1 MASNL
6 VVTPHPLTLDGQTHI
21 PAQLLPG
28 QSLYS
33 FLAANAPD
41 TLDGGWAVTIGGRQV
56 PVEMWTKTF
65 PKDGHLIE
73 VRSTVDN
80 KQAFQL
86 IALLVLTYFTFGIG
100 AAAGAW
106 TVAGAYG
113 AVAATAVYVAG
124 SVIINKVLGPKPPK
138 TPAAEE
144 SGGVYSLNGATNSSR
159 PYQALG
165 IPFGAIDIA
174 PDLLS
179 KPYSY
184 FDGDDQY
191 LALLLTPGINVA
203 RVDNVR
209 NGDNPFS
216 NYPGSQLFSS
226 GMSGM
231 PQQAIPLFTDVD
243 SQAGGALQDED
254 KNPAVVVRTTP
265 PDTVRIQ
272 VDIEYTL
279 FGKGKKGNA
288 LYNEGTVTAEYRT
301 AGSGSWLNLET
312 RYVTNKD
319 MRVHRMSLKKDVPPG
334 QYDVRVT
341 RSVMSL
347 TGDNDVAQ
355 FNFTSLT
362 SVQRDTAQYLGIS
375 RVGIIFKATGQLS
388 GTPNEIKM
396 RVTAKPVQTWTGTQ
410 WRIADTVDNGLS
422 NPGAQML
429 AYIRGYYDEA
439 GNLIGGM
446 GLSDMFIDIPA
457 FQAFILHCE
466 ANDYKYNY
474 YLRDSRTHS
483 EVLESIALV
492 GFGQVTNATGKIS
505 VAWAG
510 ANQPVTAVVGMGTIR
525 QGQFGVDYTLSNTAD
540 GVELSY
546 FDADI
551 GDTSVVRV
559 ASPGVTTALNPARI
573 QAEGITTAK
582 HAAEM
587 ARYHLGQSLYQ
598 AKDITFGAD
607 IEHITYRRLSVL
619 SLSHDLTQWGYSG
632 RLMAAAKVS
641 GVVTLF
647 LDTEVPPPSAGNA
660 YVGVRIPGEL
670 SYRVMQVRPFS
681 APSKSIQLVGAWPID
696 AAFPGEASDN
706 PAWDTT
712 YCYDFKASPGY
723 TVRVVGITPDADLKG
738 AQVSVVPES
747 AEFWNYVKTGT
758 YIPAPNGSGLNTRPT
773 VSGLKIVEAQVV
785 QGNTVFTELSATW
798 EVSGPYARADVLMA
812 EGSGDSLLQTTSTTR
827 SATWR
832 IPGAGVYTVTVRPFN
847 PDGLAGYAQSIVF
860 ATKGADAPPVNP
872 DIFDVQQVSG
882 GLRRYVW
889 GFGSDTIQSADYAGV
904 EIRYTS
910 GSVQSPVWETMLPVA
925 GDDGSGLHTAPFESP
940 TPVSGT
946 YTFSLRAVNT
956 SGRLSDQ
963 TLTIVRALGKNLGEL
978 LDQINNDVS
987 KAIVDA
993 FQRDEAEARAR
1004 VDAINAVITQVQDE
1018 ATARAT
1024 AVQQVTAALNQSIA
1038 DQTAA
1043 LLNEQLDRQ
1052 AAIQTANQLRQSGD
1066 ESLAYQISQISAG
1079 TGMQFD
1085 GIKTWYFDTSSEG
1098 WNGTAASGYLNPGD
1112 VYATSPTGLGVNGNA
1127 HRYVKMRIK
1136 RVGTPVWSGQL
1147 GWRSAGGTWS
1157 SLALSAPTFDA
1168 NGVATVDANDIPW
1181 ADTTVDQIR
1190 VKLSDTVTSS
1200 NYYLFDWV
1208 AIGRPTP
1215 GASVALVEDVR
1226 QANATALAAE
1236 AQQRNTLAVQLRGN
1250 YTGNDLDGLT
1260 SGLVYQERTAR
1271 VTETSAISTRVDGMQ
1286 VSLDGKASASALQ
1299 TLSTKVETID
1309 DRVTSASESVF
1320 ALEAQLDG
1328 HTAGETG
1335 WTAGDTSVHVGART
1349 VYSVIAESDIA
1360 LARRVDTVS
1369 SDLGQFKGSATQQL
1383 QTLSTAQDSQ
1393 AQLYQQVS
1401 ASLDTK
1407 ASTSS
1412 VNLLTTRVT
1421 EAEGNITAN
1430 SQNIAQAQA
1439 AIANKADASAVSALQ
1454 TTVTTIDGRTTAN
1467 ANSITAVQ
1475 AAVDG
1480 KAAASTVLELT
1491 ATVNS
1496 QGSTLTSINSQA
1508 FLALNS
1514 NNYIGGFKIGNNGQV
1529 VDFTVLADNFR
1540 IVAPAGG
1547 ARLEYSAG
1555 TLRVYDNNNVLR
1567 VELGKLS

>member
-1 MASNL
+1 M
-6 VVTPHPLTLDGQTHI
+6 
-21 PAQLLPG
+21 
-28 QSLYS
+28 YS
-33 FLAANAPD
+33 FLAAHTPEA
-41 TLDGGWAVTIGGRQV
+41 LDGGWAVTIGGRQV

-65 PKDGHLIE
+65 PKDGNLIE

-80 KQAFQL
+80 KQAWQL
-86 IALLVLTYFTFGIG
+86 IALIVLTYFTFGIG
-100 AAAGAW
+100 AAGGF
-106 TVAGAYG
+106 VAGAYG

-165 IPFGAIDIA
+165 IPFGVIDIA

-179 KPYSY
+179 KPYSS

-191 LALLLTPGINVA
+191 LYLLLTPGVNVA
-203 RVDNVR
+203 KVENVR
-209 NGDNPFS
+209 NGDNALS
-216 NYPGSQLFSS
+216 NYPDSKMYTS

-231 PQQAIPLFTDVD
+231 PQQTLPLFTDVD
-243 SQAGGALQDED
+243 SQPGGSLQDED
-254 KNPAVVVRTTP
+254 KNPSAVIRTTP
-265 PDTVRIQ
+265 TDTVRIQ
-272 VDIEYTL
+272 ADIEYTL
-279 FGKGKKGNA
+279 FGKSKSGKA
-288 LYNEGTVTAEYRT
+288 LFNEGTIRAEYRAVGGGT
-301 AGSGSWLNLET
+301 WQELASKYIAN
-312 RYVTNKD
+312 RD
-319 MRVHRMSLKKDVPPG
+319 MRVHRISLVKDVPPG
-334 QYDVRVT
+334 QYEVRVT

-355 FNFTSLT
+355 FSLTSLT
-362 SVQRDTAQYLGIS
+362 SVQRDPAQYMGIS
-375 RVGIIFKATGQLS
+375 RVGLVFKATGQLS

-396 RVTAKPVQTWTGTQ
+396 RVTAKPVQTWDGSK
-410 WRIADTVDNGLS
+410 WVIADTVEKGLS

-429 AYIRGYYDEA
+429 AYIRGYYDDA
-439 GNLIGGM
+439 GNLVGGM

-466 ANDYKYNY
+466 ANDYRYNY
-474 YLRDSRTHS
+474 YLKDSRTHS

-510 ANQPVTAVVGMGTIR
+510 SNQPVSAVVGMGTIR

-546 FDADI
+546 FDASI

-632 RLMAAAKVS
+632 RLMSAAKIG
-641 GVVTLF
+641 GVVTLY
-647 LDTEVPPPSAGNA
+647 LDTEVPPPTSGNA
-660 YVGVRIPGEL
+660 YIGIRIPGEL
-670 SYRVMQVRPFS
+670 SYRVMQVKPFS
-681 APSKSIQLVGAWPID
+681 SPSRSVQLVGAWPTD
-696 AAFPGEASDN
+696 AAFPGDGPDN
-706 PAWDTT
+706 PAWDST
-712 YCYDFKASPGY
+712 YCYDFKTSPGY

-747 AEFWNYVKTGT
+747 AEFWNYVKTGD
-758 YIPAPNGSGLNTRPT
+758 YIPAANGSGLNTRPT

-785 QGNTVFTELSATW
+785 QGNTVYTELSATW

-812 EGSGDSLLQTTSTTR
+812 EGSGDSVLQTSSTTR

-847 PDGLAGYAQSIVF
+847 PDGLAGYSQSLVF

-889 GFGSDTIQSADYAGV
+889 GFGSDIIQSADYAGV
-904 EIRYTS
+904 EIRYTQ
-910 GSVQSPVWETMLPVA
+910 GSIQSPVWETMLPVA
-925 GDDGSGLHTAPFESP
+925 GDDGSGFHTAPFESP

-956 SGRLSDQ
+956 SGTLSNQ
-963 TLTIVRALGKNLGEL
+963 TLTIVRSLGKNLGEL
-978 LDQINNDVS
+978 LDQINSDVS

-1018 ATARAT
+1018 AAT
-1024 AVQQVTAALNQSIA
+1024 RDAAVQQVTSALNQSIA

-1043 LLNEQLDRQ
+1043 LLNEQLDRK
-1052 AAIQTANQLRQSGD
+1052 AAIQAANQLRQSGD

-1085 GIKTWYFDTSSEG
+1085 GVKTWYFDSSTEG
-1098 WNGTAASGYLNPGD
+1098 WNGTAASGFLNPGD
-1112 VYATSPTGLGVNGNA
+1112 VYALSPAGLGINGNA
-1127 HRYVKMRIK
+1127 YRYVKLRIK
-1136 RVGTPVWSGQL
+1136 KVGSPTWSGSV
-1147 GWRSAGGTWS
+1147 GWKSATGSWS
-1157 SLALSAPTFDA
+1157 SAALSSPSFDA
-1168 NGVATVDANDIPW
+1168 NGIATVDAQDIPW
-1181 ADTTVDQIR
+1181 TDITVDQIR
-1190 VKLSDTVTSS
+1190 VKLSDTVTAS
-1200 NYYLFDWV
+1200 NYYLIDWV

-1226 QANATALAAE
+1226 QANASALAAE

-1250 YTGNDLDGLT
+1250 YTGNDLAGLT
-1260 SGLVYQERTAR
+1260 SGLVYQERAAR

-1299 TLSTKVETID
+1299 TLSTKVDTID
-1309 DRVTSASESVF
+1309 GKVTSATESVF

-1328 HTAGETG
+1328 D
-1335 WTAGDTSVHVGART
+1335 TAGDTDWSAGDTDVYAGAKT
-1349 VYSVIAESDIA
+1349 VYSVIADADSA
-1360 LARRVDTVS
+1360 LSRRVDTVS
-1369 SDLGQFKGSATQQL
+1369 SDFGQFKGSATQQL
-1383 QTLSTAQDSQ
+1383 QTLATAQDAQ
-1393 AQLYQQVS
+1393 TQLYQQVS

-1421 EAEGNITAN
+1421 QAESNITAN

-1439 AIANKADASAVSALQ
+1439 TLVNKADASAVSALQ
-1454 TTVTTIDGRTTAN
+1454 TTVTAIDGRTTAN

-1508 FLALNS
+1508 FLALNA
-1514 NNYIGGFKIGNNGQV
+1514 NNYIGGFKIGNNGTV